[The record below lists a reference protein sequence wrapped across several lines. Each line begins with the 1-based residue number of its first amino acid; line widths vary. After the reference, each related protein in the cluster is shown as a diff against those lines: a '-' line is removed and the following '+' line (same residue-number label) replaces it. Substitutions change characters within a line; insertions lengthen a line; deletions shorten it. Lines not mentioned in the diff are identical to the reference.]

1 MSVML
6 TMEDVNTLVQTQLE
20 AFLVLVMK
28 DIN

>member
-6 TMEDVNTLVQTQLE
+6 TMEDVNTLVQTQLV